1 VTLNS
6 TASRLGGR
14 SRGTVTRAG
23 HSHACTT
30 DTPSCIADA
39 FIVGTQEKSLAR
51 KEDDMARQ
59 SPSLIFFDVLALHA
73 THWDTYRRSEEREMR
88 CVAVQTPGM
97 NARASTPVQ
106 QRAWCMPMARPE
118 LPHIYHVN
126 ARHVRPRATSTRY
139 VVEFVVP

>member
-1 VTLNS
+1 MTLNS
-6 TASRLGGR
+6 TTSRLGGI

-30 DTPSCIADA
+30 DIPSCIADS

-51 KEDDMARQ
+51 KEDKLARQ
-59 SPSLIFFDVLALHA
+59 TPSVIFFDVLALHA
-73 THWDTYRRSEEREMR
+73 THWDSYRRSKKREMR
-88 CVAVQTPGM
+88 CVAVRTPGM
-97 NARASTPVQ
+97 GARASSPVR

-118 LPHIYHVN
+118 VPHIYHIN

-139 VVEFVVP
+139 VVECVAP